1 MNIVKNKFVTSLSDS
16 ICISEKLESFKNIIR
31 FLILTIIII
40 CGFSFR
46 MSASTVVDSTVVQKF
61 RISYPVNDT
70 ELHEDYLENKAA
82 LRTIKMYFANSP
94 RIDSIVIYSYASPE
108 GPYSQNRDLAK
119 ERGERAR
126 KYLMEAMASV
136 REFPDSLIIIKPTA
150 ENWEGLLDM
159 VNSSYPYSDKQDLVH
174 LLTREDISNDKK
186 KELLKKLNGGRPWRY
201 IKTEILP
208 NLRYA
213 TWVAEWVY
221 VSQTLESLPEIE
233 AIQSKALAGWH
244 EILPP
249 IGFDKYPV
257 QALQEGSKTVLALKT
272 NLLYDALSLTNFS
285 VEVPFCK
292 DRMSVLYYHQVPW
305 WTWGQADNEYCTR
318 FLSIGAEARW
328 WFKTKDRLNGHF
340 LGAYAESGKYDFEYQ
355 RSICYQG
362 EFYSTGLS
370 YGYAMPI
377 GRHFNLEFSISAG
390 YASIAYR
397 GYTPSEDYEILWRD
411 PEKVGRLHYFGPTK
425 AQVSLVIPIRVKT
438 KGGNGL

>member
-1 MNIVKNKFVTSLSDS
+1 MMT
-16 ICISEKLESFKNIIR
+16 
-31 FLILTIIII
+31 

-46 MSASTVVDSTVVQKF
+46 ISASVVEDSTIVQKF

-70 ELHEDYLENKAA
+70 ELHEDYLDNKSA
-82 LRTIKMYFANSP
+82 LRTIRRYFADSP

-108 GPYSQNRDLAK
+108 GPYWLNRRLAK

-126 KYLMEAMASV
+126 RYLMETMASV

-150 ENWEGLLDM
+150 ENWTGLFDM
-159 VNSSYPYSDKQDLVH
+159 VNSDYPYSDKHDVIN
-174 LLTREDISNDKK
+174 LLTREDISYDRK
-186 KELLKKLNGGRPWRY
+186 KELLKELNGGSPWEY
-201 IKTEILP
+201 IKTNILP
-208 NLRYA
+208 DLRYA

-221 VSQTLESLPEIE
+221 VPHIHENLPAIE
-233 AIQSKALAGWH
+233 AIQSKALAESH
-244 EILPP
+244 IIPTP
-249 IGFDKYPV
+249 IGSGYYPV
-257 QALQEGSKTVLALKT
+257 LSPQEGRKIILALKT

-292 DRMSVLYYHQVPW
+292 ERMSVLYYHQFPW

-377 GRHFNLEFSISAG
+377 GRHLNLEFSISAG

-411 PEKVGRLHYFGPTK
+411 PNKVGRLHYFGPTK

-438 KGGNGL
+438 KGGNGR

>member
-1 MNIVKNKFVTSLSDS
+1 MLK
-16 ICISEKLESFKNIIR
+16 
-31 FLILTIIII
+31 
-40 CGFSFR
+40 
-46 MSASTVVDSTVVQKF
+46 DSTIVQKF
-61 RISYPVNDT
+61 RISYPVNET
-70 ELHEDYLENKAA
+70 ELYEDYLDNQSA
-82 LRTIKMYFANSP
+82 LKTIKRYFINSP

-108 GPYSQNRDLAK
+108 GPYRLNRRLAK

-126 KYLMEAMASV
+126 RYLLENMASV
-136 REFPDSLIIIKPTA
+136 RDFPDSLIIIKPTA

-159 VNSSYPYSDKQDLVH
+159 VNRYYPYTDKQDVIR
-174 LLTREDISNDKK
+174 LLTREDVSNDLK

-201 IKTEILP
+201 IKAKILP

-221 VSQTLESLPEIE
+221 VPQSPSLRIPAVETVKSTVQTETRHSPLKTP
-233 AIQSKALAGWH
+233 APQ
-244 EILPP
+244 
-249 IGFDKYPV
+249 PV
-257 QALQEGSKTVLALKT
+257 LTDDEGRKIILALKT
-272 NLLYDALSLTNFS
+272 NLLYDVLSLTNFS
-285 VEVPFCK
+285 VEVPFWK
-292 DRMSVLYYHQVPW
+292 NNMSLLYYHQFPW

-328 WFKTKDRLNGHF
+328 WFKAKERLNGHF

-362 EFYSTGLS
+362 EFYSAGLS

-377 GRHFNLEFSISAG
+377 GKRLNLEFSISAG

-411 PEKVGRLHYFGPTK
+411 PNKVGRIHYFGPTK

-438 KGGNGL
+438 KGGNAL

>member
-1 MNIVKNKFVTSLSDS
+1 MTSARVL
-16 ICISEKLESFKNIIR
+16 K
-31 FLILTIIII
+31 
-40 CGFSFR
+40 
-46 MSASTVVDSTVVQKF
+46 DSTVVQKF
-61 RISYPVNDT
+61 KISYPINDT
-70 ELHEDYLENKAA
+70 ELHEDYLDNSAA
-82 LRTIKMYFANSP
+82 LKTIKRYFVNSP

-108 GPYSQNRDLAK
+108 GPYRLNKRLAR

-126 KYLMEAMASV
+126 RYLLENMASV
-136 REFPDSLIIIKPTA
+136 RNFPDSLIIIKPVA
-150 ENWEGLLDM
+150 ENWGGLVDI
-159 VNSSYPYSDKQDLVH
+159 VYKYYPYADKQDVMH
-174 LLTREDISNDKK
+174 LLTREDVSNDEK

-201 IKTEILP
+201 IKAKILP

-221 VSQTLESLPEIE
+221 VPYVPETVPAIE
-233 AIQSKALAGWH
+233 PVDQITPVNPTVYAEIQSNPQIA
-244 EILPP
+244 
-249 IGFDKYPV
+249 PV
-257 QALQEGSKTVLALKT
+257 SHRVQPVEEGCKTILALKT
-272 NLLYDALSLTNFS
+272 NLLYDVLSLTNFS

-292 DRMSVLYYHQVPW
+292 DRMSVLYYHQFPW
-305 WTWGQADNEYCTR
+305 WTWGQADNEFCTR

-362 EFYSTGLS
+362 EFYSAGLS

-377 GRHFNLEFSISAG
+377 GRHLNLEFSISAG

-397 GYTPSEDYEILWRD
+397 GYSPSEDYEILWRD
-411 PEKVGRLHYFGPTK
+411 PNKVGRLHYWGPTK

>member
-1 MNIVKNKFVTSLSDS
+1 MIA
-16 ICISEKLESFKNIIR
+16 
-31 FLILTIIII
+31 
-40 CGFSFR
+40 CGFSFGL
-46 MSASTVVDSTVVQKF
+46 SAGALRDSTIRQKF
-61 RISYPVNDT
+61 QISYPVNET
-70 ELHEDYLENKAA
+70 EIYEDYLDNNSA
-82 LRTIKMYFANSP
+82 LRTIRRYFANSP

-108 GPYSQNRDLAK
+108 GPYGLNRRLAK

-126 KYLMEAMASV
+126 RYLMEMTSA
-136 REFPDSLIIIKPTA
+136 REFPDSLIIINPTA
-150 ENWEGLLDM
+150 ENWDGLLDM
-159 VNSSYPYSDKQDLVH
+159 VNSDYPYFDKQDVIR
-174 LLTREDISNDKK
+174 LLTREDISEDKK
-186 KELLKKLNGGRPWRY
+186 KELLKELNGGRPWRF
-201 IKTEILP
+201 IKANILP

-221 VSQTLESLPEIE
+221 VPYILDNLPAMEPVQPKVFAEVQTTLPI
-233 AIQSKALAGWH
+233 A
-244 EILPP
+244 
-249 IGFDKYPV
+249 FRDYPV
-257 QALQEGSKTVLALKT
+257 QQPQEGRKTILALKT

-285 VEVPFCK
+285 VELPFCK
-292 DRMSVLYYHQVPW
+292 DRMSVLYYHQFPW

-318 FLSIGAEARW
+318 FLSIGGEARW

-362 EFYSTGLS
+362 EFYSAGLS

-377 GRHFNLEFSISAG
+377 GRHLNLEFSVSAG

>member
-1 MNIVKNKFVTSLSDS
+1 MIA
-16 ICISEKLESFKNIIR
+16 
-31 FLILTIIII
+31 
-40 CGFSFR
+40 CGFSLGL
-46 MSASTVVDSTVVQKF
+46 SAGALRDSTIRQKF
-61 RISYPVNDT
+61 QISYPVNET
-70 ELHEDYLENKAA
+70 EIYEDYLDNKSA
-82 LRTIKMYFANSP
+82 LRTIRRYFANSP

-108 GPYSQNRDLAK
+108 GPYGLNRRLAK

-126 KYLMEAMASV
+126 RYLMEMTSA
-136 REFPDSLIIIKPTA
+136 REFPDSLIIINPTA
-150 ENWEGLLDM
+150 ENWDGLLDM
-159 VNSSYPYSDKQDLVH
+159 VNSDYPYFDKQDVIR
-174 LLTREDISNDKK
+174 LLTREDISEDKK
-186 KELLKKLNGGRPWRY
+186 KELLKELNGGRPWRF
-201 IKTEILP
+201 IKANILP

-221 VSQTLESLPEIE
+221 VPYILDNLPAMEPVQPKVFAEVQTTLPI
-233 AIQSKALAGWH
+233 A
-244 EILPP
+244 
-249 IGFDKYPV
+249 FRDYPV
-257 QALQEGSKTVLALKT
+257 QQPQEGRKTILALKT

-285 VEVPFCK
+285 VELPFCK
-292 DRMSVLYYHQVPW
+292 DRMSVLYYHQFPW

-318 FLSIGAEARW
+318 FLSIGGEARW

-362 EFYSTGLS
+362 EFYSAGLS

-377 GRHFNLEFSISAG
+377 GRHLNLEFSVSAG